1 METVNLFRSTNIV
14 EGNKILKGDF
24 NELTWW
30 SNNYETIEHY
40 YEGFIVKIE
49 ITLDKTKKN
58 VYINDYDNFY
68 DPSNYNYGCAIMEYP
83 KDAIWYSFSKK
94 YLEENVI
101 SIEEVNIEDLK
112 SIFN

>member
-1 METVNLFRSTNIV
+1 MELFRATNIK
-14 EGNKILKGDF
+14 EGNEMLKGKF

-49 ITLDKTKKN
+49 ITLDKTKKK
-58 VYINDYDNFY
+58 VYINDYDSFY
-68 DPSNYNYGCAIMEYP
+68 DMSNYTYGCALLEYP

-112 SIFN
+112 SIFK